1 MSYDFDVIVV
11 GAGHAGCEAALAAA
25 RMGCRTALLTMN
37 LDTVA
42 QMSCNPAIGG
52 LAKGQIVR
60 EVDAL
65 GGEMGKAADET
76 AIQYRLLNR
85 SKGPAVQSPR
95 AQCDRQLY
103 RASMKRRVEEC
114 PNLVLRAE
122 LVEGLLVE
130 GIPHPDPLPQGERER
145 VVGAATGIVASGGR
159 EYRARAVV
167 LTTGTFLKG
176 LIHVGP
182 ATLAGGRAGEPS
194 AERLS
199 DDLRRLGFI
208 VERLKTGTPPR
219 VNGRT
224 IDFSKCVEQ
233 PGDDAPCF
241 FSFATTR
248 LAQRQLPCWIT
259 HTNERVHDIIR
270 RNIDRAPLY
279 TGQITAVGP
288 RYCPSVETKV
298 MRFPEK
304 TSHQVFLE
312 PEGLSTHEFYLNGL
326 PTSIPADVQEEMVH
340 GIAGL
345 ERAEITRYG
354 YAIEYDYVPPTQL
367 APTLETKLVRG
378 LFHAGQIN
386 GTSGYEEAAGQGI
399 VAGINAA
406 QSVRGG
412 EPVVLGRHE
421 AYIGVLIDDL
431 VTKGTQ
437 EPYRMFTGRAEFRLL
452 LRSDNADRR
461 LTPVGRRVG
470 LVDDASW
477 SRFEEK
483 RGRIDEL
490 TALLEQ
496 TRRDGRSLAEHLRSP
511 GVALAGLI
519 QEMGP
524 GPLTPSGVPDPF
536 LVRARDFPREV
547 VDAVETEIKYRGY
560 ISRQMRD
567 VQRLRE
573 SEDRRIPPDVDYAR
587 IPELRRESREKL
599 AHIRPATLGQAA
611 RIPGVG
617 PAELSILRIY
627 LEGHRRLP
635 RTPLTPNPP

>member
-25 RMGCRTALLTMN
+25 RMGCRTALLTMS

-42 QMSCNPAIGG
+42 TMSCNPAIGG

-65 GGEMGKAADET
+65 GGAMGLVADET
-76 AIQYRLLNR
+76 AIQFRLLNR

-103 RASMKRRVEEC
+103 RAAMKRRVEEC

-122 LVEGLLVE
+122 LVEGFVVE
-130 GIPHPDPLPQGERER
+130 NAPHPDPLPQGERGR
-145 VVGAATGIVASGGR
+145 VTGVVVSGGR
-159 EYRARAVV
+159 IYRAGAVV
-167 LTTGTFLKG
+167 ITTGTFLKG

-182 ATLAGGRAGEPS
+182 TQMPGGRAGEPS
-194 AERLS
+194 AENLS
-199 DDLRRLGFI
+199 GDLRRLGFA

-219 VNGRT
+219 VNGLT
-224 IDFSKCVEQ
+224 VDLSKCTEQ
-233 PGDDAPCF
+233 PGDAAPVF

-248 LAQRQLPCWIT
+248 AALPQLPCWIT
-259 HTNERVHDIIR
+259 HTTEAVHEIIR

-279 TGQITAVGP
+279 TGQITAMGP

-312 PEGLSTHEFYLNGL
+312 PEGLGTHEMYLNGL

-367 APTLETKLVRG
+367 RPTLETKLVRG

-386 GTSGYEEAAGQGI
+386 GTSGYEEAAGQGL
-399 VAGINAA
+399 VAGVNAA
-406 QSVRGG
+406 ISVRGG
-412 EPVVLGRHE
+412 EPIILGRHE

-431 VTKGTQ
+431 VTKGTT
-437 EPYRMFTGRAEFRLL
+437 EPYRMFTGRAEHRLL

-461 LTPVGRRVG
+461 LTPIGRRAG
-470 LVDDASW
+470 LVGDEAW
-477 SRFEEK
+477 SRFAAK
-483 RGRIDEL
+483 LARIE
-490 TALLEQ
+490 ALAAALSRL
-496 TRRDGRSLAEHLRSP
+496 RRDGRSLAEALRSP
-511 GVALAGLI
+511 EVTLAKLI
-519 QEMGP
+519 GETDE
-524 GPLTPSGVPDPF
+524 L
-536 LVRARDFPREV
+536 RAEDWPREV
-547 VDAVETEIKYRGY
+547 VEAVEVELKYEGY
-560 ISRQMRD
+560 ISRQMRE
-567 VQRLRE
+567 VERV
-573 SEDRRIPPDVDYAR
+573 RRAEERGIPSDVDYSR
-587 IPELRRESREKL
+587 IPELRREAREKL
-599 AHIRPATLGQAA
+599 AQVRPETLGQAG
-611 RIPGVG
+611 RISGIG
-617 PAELSILRIY
+617 PAELSILRVY
-627 LEGHRRLP
+627 LEGHRRIP
-635 RTPLTPNPP
+635 RRESPEESP

>member
-25 RMGCRTALLTMN
+25 RMGARTALLTMN

-60 EVDAL
+60 EIDAL
-65 GGEMGKAADET
+65 GGEMGKATDET

-114 PNLVLRAE
+114 PGLILRAE
-122 LVEGLLVE
+122 LVEGLVVE
-130 GIPHPDPLPQGERER
+130 D
-145 VVGAATGIVASGGR
+145 GAATGVVASGGR
-159 EYRARAVV
+159 EYRAKAVV

-182 ATLAGGRAGEPS
+182 AKTVGGRAGEPS

-199 DDLRRLGFI
+199 DDLRRLGFAL
-208 VERLKTGTPPR
+208 ERLKTGTPPR
-219 VNGRT
+219 VNGLT
-224 IDFSKCVEQ
+224 VDFSKLTEQ
-233 PGDDAPCF
+233 PGDAEPCF

-248 LAQRQLPCWIT
+248 LAQPQLPCWIT
-259 HTNERVHDIIR
+259 HTNERVHEIIR

-304 TSHQVFLE
+304 TSHLVFLE
-312 PEGLSTHEFYLNGL
+312 PEGLSTREFYLNGL
-326 PTSIPADVQEEMVH
+326 ATSIPAEVQEEMVH

-367 APTLETKLVRG
+367 LATLETKRVRG

-399 VAGINAA
+399 VAGVNAA
-406 QSVRGG
+406 RSVRNVGARHAV
-412 EPVVLGRHE
+412 PLLVLGRHE

-431 VTKGTQ
+431 VTKGTE
-437 EPYRMFTGRAEFRLL
+437 EPYRMFTGRAEYRLL
-452 LRSDNADRR
+452 LRADNADRR
-461 LTPVGRRVG
+461 LTPIGRRSG
-470 LVDDASW
+470 LVDDAAW
-477 SRFEEK
+477 ARFEEK
-483 RGRIDEL
+483 RRRIDEL
-490 TALLEQ
+490 TAALERI
-496 TRRDGRSLAEHLRSP
+496 RRDGRTLAEHLRSP
-511 GVALAGLI
+511 GVTLAGLVAGTD
-519 QEMGP
+519 ELRRGE
-524 GPLTPSGVPDPF
+524 
-536 LVRARDFPREV
+536 FPREV
-547 VDAVETEIKYRGY
+547 VEAVEIDVKYEGY

-567 VQRLRE
+567 VERLRE
-573 SEDRRIPPDVDYAR
+573 SEERRIPSDVDYER
-587 IPELRRESREKL
+587 MGELRREAREKL

-611 RIPGVG
+611 RISGVG

-627 LEGHRRLP
+627 LQGHRRLP
-635 RTPLTPNPP
+635 RTSRTLDES